1 MQSKCPKCNGTA
13 FRILPQTANATEVE
27 CVMCG
32 HIAPFYLTVT
42 RSDDDNEG
50 STPRS
55 IAE

>member
-1 MQSKCPKCNGTA
+1 M
-13 FRILPQTANATEVE
+13 LPQTANATEVE

-50 STPRS
+50 STPRT